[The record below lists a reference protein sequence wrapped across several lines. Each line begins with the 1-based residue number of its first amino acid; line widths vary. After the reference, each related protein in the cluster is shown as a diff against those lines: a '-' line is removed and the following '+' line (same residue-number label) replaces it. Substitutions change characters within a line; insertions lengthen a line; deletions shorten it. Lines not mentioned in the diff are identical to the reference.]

1 MIIGA
6 FCDPQ
11 KDSIIASLRTP
22 LHGVADWEMDGVV
35 GDHMVCRREKG
46 HEPLVRYK

>member
-1 MIIGA
+1 MITGA

-22 LHGVADWEMDGVV
+22 LHGVANWEMNGVV
-35 GDHMVCRREKG
+35 GDDMVCRRRKG
-46 HEPLVRYK
+46 QESLVRYK